1 MGGLGDG
8 GGGVDQGE
16 LWAINVK
23 VTSGNRDWSCNVLV
37 SVLLLYLTFF
47 VVFLFLLFYF
57 FNLSN
62 YL

>member
-8 GGGVDQGE
+8 GGAGDQGE

-37 SVLLLYLTFF
+37 SVLSLYITFF
-47 VVFLFLLFYF
+47 VVFLFLLF
-57 FNLSN
+57 
-62 YL
+62 